1 MAPQV
6 DHVITGVSSIAGA
19 GPGCL
24 VFAEEEASFAAALA
38 SGAGAVLVG
47 PQMTA
52 VGASKPVLRIPQP
65 RLAFARAALLL
76 RDPQPAPS
84 IHPTAVIA
92 PGVQIGDRVS
102 VGAHASVEEGA
113 SIGAGTIIGSGAVI
127 GAGVRIGSNCHIYP
141 RVVIY
146 PGATLGDR
154 VVVHAGAVLG
164 ADGFG
169 YVRDRTNGE
178 YTQFPQQGTL
188 VIEDDVEIGANTTID
203 RGALEETR
211 IGRGTKLDNLIHIGH
226 NCNIGRNVVIAAQT
240 GISGSSAVG
249 DGAILGGQVGMGD
262 HAMVGPGVIL
272 GGQAGILPKKKLLGP
287 GIVFWG
293 TPAKPVRQYLKELA
307 MLARL
312 KRPAG
317 KRIERVMAIVVVGG
331 HSRSVGKTSVVASLI
346 ARLPERHWTACKI
359 TQFGHGF
366 CTANGE
372 PCDCQTDEHTIA
384 ITAERD
390 PNTGTDSARFLAAGA
405 SRSLWVR
412 TRIGRLADA
421 MPRIR
426 QEIDA
431 AENIIFESNSLL
443 QFLRP
448 DLYLTVL
455 DHATADFKDS
465 ARLFLDR
472 ADAVLLRASGQ
483 HLTPQWKQVS
493 LRLMAGKP
501 RFLVTPP
508 RPDRGRSGCFR
519 GAKAA
524 GTKSGSRSK

>member
-1 MAPQV
+1 MPVPLSELAQQLGAELDGAQV
-6 DHVITGVSSIAGA
+6 DHLITGVSSIACA

-24 VFAEEEASFAAALA
+24 VFAEEETSFAAALA
-38 SGAGAVLVG
+38 SDAGAVLAG
-47 PQMTA
+47 PQTTTT
-52 VGASKPVLRIPQP
+52 GAAKPILRIPQP

-76 RDPQPAPS
+76 RGPRPDPS
-84 IHPTAVIA
+84 IHPSAVIA
-92 PGVQIGDRVS
+92 PTVQIGDKVS

-113 SIGAGTIIGSGAVI
+113 SIGEGTIVGSGAVI

-211 IGRGTKLDNLIHIGH
+211 IARGTKLDNLIHIGH

-317 KRIERVMAIVVVGG
+317 
-331 HSRSVGKTSVVASLI
+331 
-346 ARLPERHWTACKI
+346 
-359 TQFGHGF
+359 
-366 CTANGE
+366 GE
-372 PCDCQTDEHTIA
+372 
-384 ITAERD
+384 
-390 PNTGTDSARFLAAGA
+390 
-405 SRSLWVR
+405 
-412 TRIGRLADA
+412 
-421 MPRIR
+421 
-426 QEIDA
+426 
-431 AENIIFESNSLL
+431 
-443 QFLRP
+443 
-448 DLYLTVL
+448 
-455 DHATADFKDS
+455 
-465 ARLFLDR
+465 
-472 ADAVLLRASGQ
+472 
-483 HLTPQWKQVS
+483 
-493 LRLMAGKP
+493 
-501 RFLVTPP
+501 
-508 RPDRGRSGCFR
+508 
-519 GAKAA
+519 
-524 GTKSGSRSK
+524 

>member
-1 MAPQV
+1 MPIPLSELAERLGAELDGAPV

-24 VFAEEEASFAAALA
+24 VFAEEEASFAAAMA
-38 SGAGAVLVG
+38 SGASAVLVG
-47 PQMTA
+47 QQMTTA
-52 VGASKPVLRIPQP
+52 DANKPVLRLQQP

-76 RDPQPAPS
+76 RDPQPDPS
-84 IHPTAVIA
+84 IHPTAVI
-92 PGVQIGDRVS
+92 GLTVQIAGRVS
-102 VGAHASVEEGA
+102 IGAHVSVEEGA
-113 SIGAGTIIGSGAVI
+113 SIGEGTIIGSGVVI
-127 GAGVRIGSNCHIYP
+127 GKGVRVGNDCHIYP

-211 IGRGTKLDNLIHIGH
+211 IARGTKLDNLIHIGH

-307 MLARL
+307 MIARL

-317 KRIERVMAIVVVGG
+317 
-331 HSRSVGKTSVVASLI
+331 
-346 ARLPERHWTACKI
+346 
-359 TQFGHGF
+359 
-366 CTANGE
+366 
-372 PCDCQTDEHTIA
+372 DE
-384 ITAERD
+384 
-390 PNTGTDSARFLAAGA
+390 
-405 SRSLWVR
+405 
-412 TRIGRLADA
+412 
-421 MPRIR
+421 
-426 QEIDA
+426 
-431 AENIIFESNSLL
+431 
-443 QFLRP
+443 
-448 DLYLTVL
+448 
-455 DHATADFKDS
+455 
-465 ARLFLDR
+465 
-472 ADAVLLRASGQ
+472 
-483 HLTPQWKQVS
+483 
-493 LRLMAGKP
+493 
-501 RFLVTPP
+501 
-508 RPDRGRSGCFR
+508 
-519 GAKAA
+519 
-524 GTKSGSRSK
+524 